1 MHTLKHKRIDF
12 PAWNFHERASRI
24 YERQPGNMK
33 WGTIGVMTHN
43 SQPDMICIP
52 FRLRFLSPRHQL
64 LAQLGSIAF
73 WKVLPELEKNNN
85 KTDSI
90 AATTFRLE
98 TIQNKQQRR
107 KIENFGSCGK
117 VWVQSNNKELIMNF
131 RTSGRKYIT
140 LTHAHNCDW
149 ALGLPPSSAS
159 RIRPVWPTWK
169 QTFVVV
175 APLQPPTQATGQLK
189 GTFCAGSAAWPLH
202 CPPHWPPP
210 LPAGRQLE

>member
-149 ALGLPPSSAS
+149 ALGLPPHLHHIYAQCGPPGNKRLLWLLPCSRQPKPPAS
-159 RIRPVWPTWK
+159 WKGLSVRDLRPGHRTAHR
-169 QTFVVV
+169 TDHRLFR
-175 APLQPPTQATGQLK
+175 LDGN
-189 GTFCAGSAAWPLH
+189 
-202 CPPHWPPP
+202 
-210 LPAGRQLE
+210 